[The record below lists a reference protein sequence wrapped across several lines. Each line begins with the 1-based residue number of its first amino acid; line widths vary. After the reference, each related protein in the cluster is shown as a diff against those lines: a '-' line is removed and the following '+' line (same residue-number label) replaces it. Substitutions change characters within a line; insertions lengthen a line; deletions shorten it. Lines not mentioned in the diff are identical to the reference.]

1 MRSESVDIAPRRTP
15 HLWLPRQHGAWA
27 MLALPIFV
35 GIAASRF
42 VPGQL
47 LLAAAAVTAY
57 LASATLQAWLRA
69 RRRPSYVPS
78 IVAYGAATAVLGAP
92 LLVLE
97 PRLILAV
104 IVVVPAGAL
113 TLAAARPGT
122 PRELALSLA
131 HVAQA
136 SVLVPAAML
145 LAGEKSAWVLGAATA
160 IAVAEMAGSV
170 LAVRSVIRERD
181 NVGFA
186 VRSTGYHAAIT
197 LAAAVF
203 LPWAYA
209 ALGALLTA
217 RAAALPLAR
226 RRLALT
232 GRGLRPVYVGV
243 VEAIA
248 SIALVA
254 VALYVPLAAGHP

>member
-1 MRSESVDIAPRRTP
+1 
-15 HLWLPRQHGAWA
+15 
-27 MLALPIFV
+27 MLALPILV

-47 LLAAAAVTAY
+47 LLAGAAIAAY

-69 RRRPSYVPS
+69 RRRPSYVSS
-78 IVAYGAATAVLGAP
+78 IVVYGAATALLGIP

-97 PRLILAV
+97 PRLIAV
-104 IVVVPAGAL
+104 VIIVVPAGAL

-122 PRELALSLA
+122 PRELVLSLA

-136 SVLVPAAML
+136 SVLAPAAML
-145 LAGEKSAWVLGAATA
+145 LAGETSTWVLGAATA
-160 IAVAEMAGSV
+160 IVAAEMAGSV

-186 VRSTGYHAAIT
+186 IRSVGYHVVIT
-197 LAAAVF
+197 LAAAAS
-203 LPWAYA
+203 LPLAYA
-209 ALGALLTA
+209 ALGAFLTA
-217 RAAALPLAR
+217 RAAGLPLAR
-226 RRLALT
+226 RRLAST
-232 GRGLRPVYVGV
+232 GRVLRPIHVGLM
-243 VEAIA
+243 EAIA

-254 VALYVPLAAGHP
+254 VALAVPLTAARQ

>member
-1 MRSESVDIAPRRTP
+1 MRSVSVDVVQRRTAR
-15 HLWLPRQHGAWA
+15 LWLPHQHGAWA
-27 MLALPIFV
+27 MLALPILV

-47 LLAAAAVTAY
+47 LLAVAAVAAY

-69 RRRPSYVPS
+69 RRRPSYLPS
-78 IVAYGAATAVLGAP
+78 IVVYGAATTLLGAP
-92 LLVLE
+92 LLLIE
-97 PRLILAV
+97 PRLVLAAF
-104 IVVVPAGAL
+104 VVVPAGAL
-113 TLAAARPGT
+113 TLAVARPGT

-145 LAGEKSAWVLGAATA
+145 LAGETNAWVLGAATA
-160 IAVAEMAGSV
+160 IAAAEMAGSV

-186 VRSTGYHAAIT
+186 VRSVGYHAAIT

-217 RAAALPLAR
+217 RAAALPLAW
-226 RRLALT
+226 RRLAST
-232 GRGLRPVYVGV
+232 GRGLRPVHVGL
-243 VEAIA
+243 VEAVA

-254 VALYVPLAAGHP
+254 VTLAIPLTAGHP

>member
-1 MRSESVDIAPRRTP
+1 MRSVSVDIAPRRTARLWMP
-15 HLWLPRQHGAWA
+15 HQHGAWA
-27 MLALPIFV
+27 MLALPILV

-47 LLAAAAVTAY
+47 LLAASAVGAY

-69 RRRPSYVPS
+69 RRPPSYVPS
-78 IVAYGAATAVLGAP
+78 IIVYGAATAFFGAP
-92 LLVLE
+92 LLALE
-97 PRLILAV
+97 PRLILAA

-113 TLAAARPGT
+113 TLVAARPGT

-136 SVLVPAAML
+136 AVLVPAAML
-145 LAGEKSAWVLGAATA
+145 IAGETSAWVVGAATA
-160 IAVAEMAGSV
+160 IAAAEMAGSV
-170 LAVRSVIRERD
+170 LSVRSVIRERD

-186 VRSTGYHAAIT
+186 VRSVGYHSAIT
-197 LAAAVF
+197 LAAAAF

-209 ALGALLTA
+209 VFGAFLTG

-226 RRLALT
+226 RRLAST
-232 GRGLRPVYVGV
+232 RRGLRPVHVGL
-243 VEAIA
+243 VEAAA
-248 SIALVA
+248 SIALVVITLA
-254 VALYVPLAAGHP
+254 VPLTAGHP

>member
-1 MRSESVDIAPRRTP
+1 MSVDVAPHRAA
-15 HLWLPRQHGAWA
+15 HLWLPHQHGAWA
-27 MLALPIFV
+27 MLALPILV

-47 LLAAAAVTAY
+47 LLAATAVAAY

-78 IVAYGAATAVLGAP
+78 IVVYWAATALLGAP
-92 LLVLE
+92 LLVIE
-97 PRLILAV
+97 PRLVLTA

-113 TLAAARPGT
+113 TLAVARPGT

-136 SVLVPAAML
+136 SALVPAAML
-145 LAGEKSAWVLGAATA
+145 IAGETSVWTMSAATA
-160 IAVAEMAGSV
+160 ITAAEMAGSV
-170 LAVRSVIRERD
+170 LSVRSVIRERD

-186 VRSTGYHAAIT
+186 VSSVGYHAAIT

-226 RRLALT
+226 RRLAST
-232 GRGLRPVYVGV
+232 GRGLRPVHVGL
-243 VEAIA
+243 VEAAA

-254 VALYVPLAAGHP
+254 VTLAIPLTAGHP

>member
-1 MRSESVDIAPRRTP
+1 MRTAGGPARTARLWVP
-15 HLWLPRQHGAWA
+15 HQHGAWA
-27 MLALPIFV
+27 MLALPILV
-35 GIAASRF
+35 GVAASRF

-47 LLAAAAVTAY
+47 LLAGAAVAAY

-78 IVAYGAATAVLGAP
+78 IIVYGAAAALLGIP

-97 PRLILAV
+97 PRLILAA

-122 PRELALSLA
+122 PRELVLSLA

-145 LAGEKSAWVLGAATA
+145 LAGETSAWVLGAATA
-160 IAVAEMAGSV
+160 IAAAEMAGSV

-181 NVGFA
+181 NAGFA
-186 VRSTGYHAAIT
+186 VRSVGYHVAIT
-197 LAAAVF
+197 LAAAAT
-203 LPWAYA
+203 LPLAYA
-209 ALGALLTA
+209 ALGAGLTV
-217 RAAALPLAR
+217 RAAALPLVR
-226 RRLALT
+226 RRLAAS
-232 GRGLRPVYVGV
+232 GRGLRPIQVGL
-243 VEAIA
+243 VETVA
-248 SIALVA
+248 SAALVA
-254 VALYVPLAAGHP
+254 VAFAVPLAAAYG

>member
-1 MRSESVDIAPRRTP
+1 MRSESVDIAPRRTA

-47 LLAAAAVTAY
+47 LLAAAAVAAY

-145 LAGEKSAWVLGAATA
+145 LAGETSAWVLGAATA
-160 IAVAEMAGSV
+160 IAAAEMAGSV

-186 VRSTGYHAAIT
+186 VRSVGYHAAIT